1 VLASQQAIGGS
12 ALIVFG
18 VASIGAGVALLA
30 DRRALAGS
38 AVIGLGVASIGL
50 GVVLLADRQAL
61 AGAAVIGFGVASI
74 AVGVAAIGPAT
85 ITSGIRRVIDAAI
98 KPPPDEPG
106 PETRTVRH

>member
-1 VLASQQAIGGS
+1 
-12 ALIVFG
+12 